1 MTSLVVLTPLPPPC
15 PPADYESC
23 NNWPSGTLLDDRQLF
38 WDLLRGLTDRDP
50 CSWPERI
57 PESASAPAWTLAF
70 RGERFV
76 GLALTPRYQKR
87 QSRFCDGFALAFQP
101 LGIFQDL
108 LSTPEKMAC
117 AVGKVRA
124 LTDSLD
130 SVPYSQDVIAVA
142 EGKQSVSTMFFLSD
156 EDEFWGSVYDKIR
169 SG

>member
-1 MTSLVVLTPLPPPC
+1 
-15 PPADYESC
+15 
-23 NNWPSGTLLDDRQLF
+23 
-38 WDLLRGLTDRDP
+38 
-50 CSWPERI
+50 
-57 PESASAPAWTLAF
+57 
-70 RGERFV
+70 
-76 GLALTPRYQKR
+76 
-87 QSRFCDGFALAFQP
+87 
-101 LGIFQDL
+101 
-108 LSTPEKMAC
+108 MAC